1 MLARG
6 LSRPVPARAPDT
18 LVGARPSGHTTRVF
32 NRWRHTLTA
41 TAVGVAVMLA
51 ACAPAQQAA
60 MPSSAPTRA
69 TATAEPP
76 DGLSASLVQYRRDQA
91 RRVVEVKL
99 ANAGA
104 AALRITLL
112 DVTLP
117 GFTETG
123 PVGRTTNLK
132 ADRRVDLPV
141 PLGEPVCE
149 EPVDGSAVARLE
161 VSPRTGGTVRTVVP
175 VDDDGLLARLHG
187 FDCALRRAHEVTDIT
202 LTPAWEPSGE
212 GRDLTVAGEASV
224 VLTDPSATVRIT
236 DVAGNL
242 LFVAVP
248 ETITPPPPVRLDR
261 TATTATI
268 RFELL
273 PARCDGHAIA
283 EAKRLTT
290 VAFMVSVDGAESVPI
305 RRPPDDPGFDTLVR
319 ALNERCAAL

>member
-1 MLARG
+1 
-6 LSRPVPARAPDT
+6 
-18 LVGARPSGHTTRVF
+18 
-32 NRWRHTLTA
+32 
-41 TAVGVAVMLA
+41 
-51 ACAPAQQAA
+51 
-60 MPSSAPTRA
+60 
-69 TATAEPP
+69 
-76 DGLSASLVQYRRDQA
+76 VQYRRDQA

-104 AALRITLL
+104 ASLRVTLL

-117 GFTETG
+117 GFADTG
-123 PVGRTTNLK
+123 PVDRTTTLK

-141 PLGEPVCE
+141 ALGDPVCD
-149 EPVDGSAVARLE
+149 EPPDGSAVARLE
-161 VSPRTGGTVRTVVP
+161 VTPGAGDTVRTTVP
-175 VDDDGLLARLHG
+175 VDDDGLLSRLHG
-187 FDCALRRAHEVTDIT
+187 FDCALRRADEVTDIT
-202 LTPAWEPSGE
+202 LTPAWEPRGE

-236 DVAGNL
+236 GVAGNL

-248 ETITPPPPVRLDR
+248 ETITPLPPVRLDR

-305 RRPPDDPGFDTLVR
+305 RQPPDDAGFDTLVR